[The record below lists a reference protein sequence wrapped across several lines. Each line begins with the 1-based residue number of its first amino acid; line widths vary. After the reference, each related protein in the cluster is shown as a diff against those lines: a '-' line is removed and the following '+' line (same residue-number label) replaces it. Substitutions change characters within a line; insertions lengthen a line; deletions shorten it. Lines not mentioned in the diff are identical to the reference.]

1 MKEATVCSAIFVT
14 GSCDS
19 VRSLALSL
27 LWLIVHCAAASVL
40 HSLSPLL
47 PLLLSPPPPP
57 PFFFFQHDNIIRLF
71 DVYESMSE
79 LFIVMELC
87 VGGELFDR
95 IKAHP
100 SGSYSEKDAQLVLRQ
115 ICTGLSYLH
124 KNRIVHCD
132 LKPDNFLFAD
142 PSKES
147 RLKIIGQIRRYC
159 NG

>member
-1 MKEATVCSAIFVT
+1 
-14 GSCDS
+14 
-19 VRSLALSL
+19 L
-27 LWLIVHCAAASVL
+27 LWLIVHCAAAAIL
-40 HSLSPLL
+40 HSLSPLPL
-47 PLLLSPPPPP
+47 VLLLLV
-57 PFFFFQHDNIIRLF
+57 QHDNIIRLF

-147 RLKIIGQIRRYC
+147 RLKIIGQIRSYC
-159 NG
+159 NGFLCG